1 MLTPTLEQW
10 EIEME
15 CIAKITRRL
24 LEERIIQFTGYHPDF
39 HTPISPVQFLS
50 YSVFTAKVFYAA
62 CDSHIW
68 LTKEHIK
75 QILKDCFFKCQTIVT
90 DPTHRRN
97 ITVCI
102 LYWQRFNF
110 CYVCSFDRRY
120 ARWNWQCFHCSEYMN
135 WSALSCMAL

>member
-62 CDSHIW
+62 CDSHI
-68 LTKEHIK
+68 
-75 QILKDCFFKCQTIVT
+75 
-90 DPTHRRN
+90 
-97 ITVCI
+97 
-102 LYWQRFNF
+102 
-110 CYVCSFDRRY
+110 
-120 ARWNWQCFHCSEYMN
+120 
-135 WSALSCMAL
+135 